1 MLVWFLSQIYVR
13 VCVHNATNAICRHRK
28 LSFVRMWR
36 FTLFLG
42 QCTKIIMVSVPDIFC
57 CICRHRKL
65 SFFMRRSRL
74 FLGRCAYSGSSSS
87 SRNFL
92 HIFAT
97 KKLELSI
104 QSFCSGMECQQK
116 AKQKTSPQSLREKM
130 CPTSRNIFFSDTI

>member
-1 MLVWFLSQIYVR
+1 MLVWFLSQIYV
-13 VCVHNATNAICRHRK
+13 CAHNATNAICRHRK

-65 SFFMRRSRL
+65 SFFL
-74 FLGRCAYSGSSSS
+74 CGDPDYFWDDVLILEAVAAAAI
-87 SRNFL
+87 FK